1 MANTR
6 LVEAYILV
14 TVELGKEYEVA
25 ESLMEKPYIREVAI
39 LYGIYD
45 LLVRIEASSLP
56 ELDKLISELRKDKR
70 IRQTVTLIAANIL
83 SK

>member
-6 LVEAYILV
+6 LVEAYVLV

-25 ESLMEKPYIREVAI
+25 ESLMKKPYIKEVAI

>member
-6 LVEAYILV
+6 PVEAYVLV
-14 TVELGKEYEVA
+14 TVELGREYEVA
-25 ESLMEKPYIREVAI
+25 ESLIEKPHIKEVAI

-70 IRQTVTLIAANIL
+70 IRQTVTLITANIL